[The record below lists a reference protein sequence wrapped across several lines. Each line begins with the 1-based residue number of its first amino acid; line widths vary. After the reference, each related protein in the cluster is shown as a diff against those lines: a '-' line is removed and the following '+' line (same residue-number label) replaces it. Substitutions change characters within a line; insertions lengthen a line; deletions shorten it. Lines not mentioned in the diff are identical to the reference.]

1 MMTPATQ
8 LVQIEK
14 PVYGGAFLARAD
26 GKAIFVPLALP
37 GEEARVRVVDDKRG
51 YATAEAEEIVLAAPE
66 RVAPKC
72 PHFGTCGGCSYQHTS
87 YETQLKFK
95 QAILRE
101 TLERGGVT
109 VDDEIGVLSGERWG
123 YRNRVRFAFDPSGNP
138 GYRGR
143 RSHAVVPISECP
155 IAAPALVDAAFA
167 FAETR
172 RKLAPALQPTEL
184 SLFCSADQS
193 AILATVYVSHRPKFD
208 FESLARAC
216 SENAEALRGM
226 ELVVEA
232 RNGQQP
238 RTVPRWGA
246 DSLSYRAAGFD
257 YRVDHGAFFQVNRWL
272 VDALVERVTQG
283 QRGRIAWD
291 LFAGV
296 GLFAR
301 QLAATFERVIAVES
315 APGATAALAANL
327 RGSAGEGLRSP
338 TLDFLRRGTN
348 SPQPDLVVVDPPRT
362 GLGAETTRLLAGVAA
377 PAITYVSCDPA
388 TLARDLK
395 ALTGSGYSIESVTLA
410 DLFPQTF
417 HLETVVK
424 LRHA

>member
-1 MMTPATQ
+1 MTTPATQ
-8 LVQIEK
+8 LVQLEK
-14 PVYGGAFLARAD
+14 PVYGGAFLARAE
-26 GKAIFVPLALP
+26 GKAIFVPLTLP
-37 GEEARVRVVDDKRG
+37 GEQVRVRVVDDKRG

-66 RVAPKC
+66 RFAPKC
-72 PHFGTCGGCSYQHTS
+72 PYFGTCGGCSYQHTS

-109 VDDEIGVLSGERWG
+109 VDDEIGVLSGEPWG

-143 RSHAVVPISECP
+143 RSHAVIPISQCP

-167 FAETR
+167 FAEMR

-193 AILATVYVSHRPKFD
+193 AMLATVFVSHRAKID
-208 FESLARAC
+208 FEGLTRAW
-216 SENAEALRGM
+216 AEKATALRGM
-226 ELVVEA
+226 ELVVEG

-238 RTVPRWGA
+238 RTVARWGA
-246 DSLSYRAAGFD
+246 DSLSYRAVGFD

-272 VDALVERVTQG
+272 VDALVELVTQG

-301 QLAATFERVIAVES
+301 QLAATFERVIAAES

-327 RGSAGEGLRSP
+327 RGSAGEALRAP
-338 TLDFLRRGTN
+338 TLDFLRRGAK
-348 SPQPDLVVVDPPRT
+348 SPHPDLIVVDPPRT
-362 GLGAETTRLLAGVAA
+362 GLGAETTRLLAGDCRAG
-377 PAITYVSCDPA
+377 DH
-388 TLARDLK
+388 LRFMR
-395 ALTGSGYSIESVTLA
+395 SGNA
-410 DLFPQTF
+410 G
-417 HLETVVK
+417 
-424 LRHA
+424 A